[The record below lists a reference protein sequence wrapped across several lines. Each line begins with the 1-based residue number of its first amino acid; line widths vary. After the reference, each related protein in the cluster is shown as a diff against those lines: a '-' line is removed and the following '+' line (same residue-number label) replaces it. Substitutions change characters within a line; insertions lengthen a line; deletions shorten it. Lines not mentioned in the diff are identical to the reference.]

1 MSVLV
6 KELLKGKRVVLGSNS
21 PRRRE
26 LLHILTD
33 DFEVQP
39 SHCEEIVPEGIPA
52 QEVPICLAEQKC
64 RDVVSRCQP
73 DDNTIVIGCDTVVI
87 LGSEIL
93 GKPKDQEDA
102 FRMLS
107 SLCAETHRVVSG
119 LCVWYKGRYH
129 TSYDDAW
136 VTFSAHSEEELRYYV
151 STGEPMDKAGAYG
164 IQELGGL
171 LASNIEGDYY
181 SIVGLPVNELA
192 AVLTKMLTD
201 CHGAS

>member
-6 KELLKGKRVVLGSNS
+6 RELLKGKRVVLGSQS

-26 LLHILTD
+26 LLHLLTD

-39 SHCEEIVPEGIPA
+39 SQCEEIVPKGVPA
-52 QEVPICLAEQKC
+52 VEVPICLAEQKC

-87 LGSEIL
+87 LRDEIL
-93 GKPKDQEDA
+93 GKPKDEEDA

-107 SLCAETHRVVSG
+107 SLCAETHQVVSG

-136 VTFSAHSEEELRYYV
+136 VTFSAHTDEELRYYI

-171 LASNIEGDYY
+171 LASNVDGDYN
-181 SIVGLPVNELA
+181 SIVGLPVNELST
-192 AVLTKMLTD
+192 VICSILGD
-201 CHGAS
+201 ENGDP